1 MHNKHEKTDNY
12 KKEPSMVESESTIE
26 GFFVCHKKKD
36 ASKKQILKLIGEG
49 MTLKE

>member
-1 MHNKHEKTDNY
+1 
-12 KKEPSMVESESTIE
+12 MVESESTIE